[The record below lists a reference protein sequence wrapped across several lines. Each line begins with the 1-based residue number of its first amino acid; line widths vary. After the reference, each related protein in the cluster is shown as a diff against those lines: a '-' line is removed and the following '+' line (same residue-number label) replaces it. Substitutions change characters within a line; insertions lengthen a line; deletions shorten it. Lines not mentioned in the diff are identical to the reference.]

1 MFFALVSNFGHYLIY
16 KSTVNYDRLSWN
28 NLNTSNIILLCI
40 YFLEDALSLEARL
53 CDYNGKFYCP
63 LHHWNYTAIIPA
75 RVICNWEFEKK
86 RVSQA
91 SFQLLNYKYK
101 SKIYDLE
108 KNNPKLF
115 MYLDSLSQ
123 IKVKSLLE

>member
-1 MFFALVSNFGHYLIY
+1 MSFCYY
-16 KSTVNYDRLSWN
+16 YYY
-28 NLNTSNIILLCI
+28 
-40 YFLEDALSLEARL
+40 YFLDDALSLEARL

-86 RVSQA
+86 CVSQA
-91 SFQLLNYKYK
+91 SFQLLNYMYK

-108 KNNPKLF
+108 KHNPKLF

-123 IKVKSLLE
+123 IKVKSLME